1 MSLKDHLKE
10 TFNKASLDKDSLAKE
25 SIIVKWV
32 HRFGFNSLKDLLSQG
47 QVSKKEEYEE
57 GNQIKI
63 DFKFSETPEY
73 QEKFSLKSINETIPQ
88 NEKCINKED
97 QSCKDKN
104 EYIKS
109 QNLPLPKIDKLRKWI
124 NIDKKAS

>member
-25 SIIVKWV
+25 IIIVKWV
-32 HRFGFNSLKDLLSQG
+32 HRFGFNSLKDLLIQSP
-47 QVSKKEEYEE
+47 VSEKEQFEE
-57 GNQIKI
+57 GNQMKI
-63 DFKFSETPEY
+63 DFKFSEPHEC
-73 QEKFSLKSINETIPQ
+73 QEKSINESTLQ
-88 NEKCINKED
+88 NEKFINKDD
-97 QSCKDKN
+97 QSYKDKS

-124 NIDKKAS
+124 NTDKKAS

>member
-25 SIIVKWV
+25 IIIVKWV
-32 HRFGFNSLKDLLSQG
+32 HRFGFNSLKDLLIQSP
-47 QVSKKEEYEE
+47 VSEKEQFEE

-63 DFKFSETPEY
+63 DFKFSENHEY
-73 QEKFSLKSINETIPQ
+73 QEKSINESTLQ
-88 NEKCINKED
+88 NEKFINKDD
-97 QSCKDKN
+97 QSYKN
-104 EYIKS
+104 KSEYIKS

-124 NIDKKAS
+124 NTDKKAS

>member
-25 SIIVKWV
+25 IIIVKWV
-32 HRFGFNSLKDLLSQG
+32 HRFGFNSLKDLLIQSP
-47 QVSKKEEYEE
+47 VSEKEQFEE

-63 DFKFSETPEY
+63 DFKFSESHEY
-73 QEKFSLKSINETIPQ
+73 QEKSINESTLQNEKSIN
-88 NEKCINKED
+88 KDD
-97 QSCKDKN
+97 QSYKN
-104 EYIKS
+104 KSEYIKS

-124 NIDKKAS
+124 NTDKKAS